1 MRPSQDK
8 IKEVFEAN
16 LKLKEYGLVKFTW
29 GNVSALDRET
39 GLVLIKPSGVP
50 YETMTADDI
59 VCVTPD
65 GERVYGKLRPSSDL
79 PTHLVLYRAF
89 PEIGGIVHTHSEYAT
104 AFAQCGRGI
113 KAYGTTH
120 ADYFYGEVPCTDEMT
135 DGEVA
140 GEYEKNTGDVIV
152 RKIKELGL
160 DPMTVPS
167 VLVRSHGVFS
177 WGENAA
183 KAVFT
188 AAVLEETA
196 KLAYLTETLGQ
207 NEPMPQRLL
216 DRHFL
221 RKHGKNAYY
230 GQVDNG

>member
-79 PTHLVLYRAF
+79 PTHLVDEAMFTCL
-89 PEIGGIVHTHSEYAT
+89 PHTLAAAEH
-104 AFAQCGRGI
+104 
-113 KAYGTTH
+113 
-120 ADYFYGEVPCTDEMT
+120 
-135 DGEVA
+135 
-140 GEYEKNTGDVIV
+140 
-152 RKIKELGL
+152 L
-160 DPMTVPS
+160 DPKES
-167 VLVRSHGVFS
+167 L
-177 WGENAA
+177 GERRAA
-183 KAVFT
+183 KAR
-188 AAVLEETA
+188 AILETA
-196 KLAYLTETLGQ
+196 
-207 NEPMPQRLL
+207 PMHL
-216 DRHFL
+216 
-221 RKHGKNAYY
+221 
-230 GQVDNG
+230 